1 MGERKEHYL
10 VLCVDKDD
18 DIGTKAGI
26 ETPVVGRDS
35 VILAATK
42 LSLADPEEADANAM
56 FAAVKEYDRMIAQGI
71 GCEVAI
77 VSGSRNA
84 GFEADRKIR
93 RQVESLVEK
102 GLFTGIVFVSDGVE
116 DETIIP
122 IIQTLRPIISVKR
135 VVIKHSQSV
144 EETYQILGRY
154 LRMLIYDERYSR
166 WALGVPGLILLLA
179 GFLIIVGRVFE
190 AELATLLIIGGTLF
204 VRGFGLD
211 RTVSSYLK
219 QGPHGYLRIFTLVT
233 SSLVL
238 LVAVTEGYDYVISHA
253 SSEINLIGSQPS
265 FILVYGAQIIG
276 YFISGSLALLWISI
290 GIYASGSLLVHVMRG
305 SVRAYRDAVVIV
317 MLGLLYLPMQ
327 TFSSFLIGGQR
338 ESTILLVSYILF
350 GLAVI
355 FGLSTIIYSKLKM
368 RQSSGGEK
376 EDAGE
381 AS

>member
-1 MGERKEHYL
+1 MGEGKEHYL
-10 VLCVDKDD
+10 VLCVDRDD
-18 DIGTKAGI
+18 DIGTKTGI
-26 ETPVVGRDS
+26 ETPIVGRDS

-71 GCEVAI
+71 GCEVAV
-77 VSGSRNA
+77 VSGNRNA

-122 IIQTLRPIISVKR
+122 IIQSIRPIISVKK

-154 LRMLIYDERYSR
+154 LRMLVYDQRYSR

-179 GFLIIVGRVFE
+179 GFLIIVGRVVE

-211 RTVSSYLK
+211 RTVSSYLR
-219 QGPHGYLRIFTLVT
+219 QGPHGYVRIFTLVT

-238 LVAVTEGYDYVISHA
+238 LVAVTEGYDYLLSHA
-253 SSEINLIGSQPS
+253 SSQINLVGSQPS
-265 FILVYGAQIIG
+265 LLLVYGAQIVG
-276 YFISGSLALLWISI
+276 YFISGSLALLWVSI

-305 SVRAYRDAVVIV
+305 SVRAYRDVVVIV

-338 ESTILLVSYILF
+338 ESTILLVSYVLF
-350 GLAVI
+350 GLAII
-355 FGLSTIIYSKLKM
+355 FGLSTVIYGKLKQ
-368 RQSSGGEK
+368 RQSSAGEK
-376 EDAGE
+376 EGAGE